1 MITKWEGKDK
11 KNRDRR
17 SEPQSLREQQEYWK
31 DGRTRGQRSELQ
43 SLSATEYGRQRAEA
57 RALEPWSPLVAFC
70 DAVGR

>member
-31 DGRTRGQRSELQ
+31 DGRTRGQRSEL
-43 SLSATEYGRQRAEA
+43 R
-57 RALEPWSPLVAFC
+57 
-70 DAVGR
+70 